1 MAKVICSLCGAEE
14 DTERWIPSAAK
25 SIQTFGICQK
35 CLFWREQT
43 TLDDT
48 ERGLHRWAVING
60 THYVL
65 NKHTDIAI
73 FKGFGGNNF
82 HIRFKDG
89 FETECD
95 NLWCQGDIPAGYW
108 RNLLPDNAEFVNEE
122 SKTV

>member
-1 MAKVICSLCGAEE
+1 MAKVICGICGAEE
-14 DTERWIPSAAK
+14 DTERWIPSVGK
-25 SIQTFGICQK
+25 KIQSYGICQR

-48 ERGLHRWAVING
+48 ERGLHGWAVING

-65 NKHTDIAI
+65 GKHIDAVA
-73 FKGFGGNNF
+73 FKGYGGCNF

-95 NLWCQGDIPAGYW
+95 NLWCQGDIPEGYW
-108 RNLLPDNAEFVNEE
+108 RDLLPDNAEFVIEKCE
-122 SKTV
+122 

>member
-14 DTERWIPSAAK
+14 DTERWIPSVAK
-25 SIQTFGICQK
+25 KIQAFGICQE

-48 ERGLHRWAVING
+48 ERGPHRWAVING

-65 NKHTDIAI
+65 DEHTDAVA
-73 FKGFGGNNF
+73 FKGFGGHNF
-82 HIRFKDG
+82 RIRFKDG

-108 RNLLPDNAEFVNEE
+108 RDLLPDNAEFVNEE
-122 SKTV
+122 SK